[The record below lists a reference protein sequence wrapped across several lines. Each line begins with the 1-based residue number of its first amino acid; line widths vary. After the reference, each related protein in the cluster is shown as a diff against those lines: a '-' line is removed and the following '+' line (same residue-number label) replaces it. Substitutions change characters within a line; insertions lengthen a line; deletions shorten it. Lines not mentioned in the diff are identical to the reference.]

1 MKFKH
6 LLAILISCTLFSTT
20 PLKSQEMWVYDTA
33 TWIPV
38 YGRVS
43 LSSLDIPSCSYS
55 DTISSTA
62 IYFHG
67 ITILPDDEIYMV
79 GIPFRG
85 SSQSSGIFRRTY
97 NSGLGLHFYAA
108 IPATDSI
115 QALTCDYN
123 GLVYGA
129 GKYVFVFDP
138 ADSTVTSLGD
148 LPPGMAAGG
157 DMAYHEGVFY
167 LTTANNELVQLDMD
181 NPLNSTIVATF
192 PDSIDLIEGLATFPF
207 RCDSIVTYAVATGE
221 TGSTIYHLDFDTYEL
236 TLVCNGIPRGVLD
249 AATATE
255 CILPPCEIYA
265 DLDADDSSG
274 DTLNNFLRYT
284 CAAPVAIA
292 DGDTEVYS
300 PFPIDSVKLNLIGTL
315 DPGQE
320 YLATTAAAGI
330 SIQGNGS
337 PSLVLANEGGAT
349 ETAFAEAIK
358 NCLYHNDAAVPT
370 FGNREVVI
378 TLYSS
383 FYSSMPSLSTIL
395 LGDGFLQIEPDTA
408 ATSCFGT
415 DDGTVLLNATLG
427 QPPHAFLWPNGQTTP
442 QRSGLSAGSYI
453 ITITDG
459 LGCQNTDTLLITQ
472 PDSLAAS
479 VLPSTSFACGN
490 TASLIGQAQGGT
502 PPYAFSW
509 SPGLPGDTLAGIGA
523 GTYQLLATDANGCTA
538 SASFTLA
545 GADSI
550 FTAQEVPL
558 CQGETFEWQGLPYTS
573 DITLCQAYTSVEGCD
588 SIHCVTLTMLDT
600 FYAETQQSICWGEQL
615 AWQGLVLDADT
626 TVCRTY
632 PAANGCD
639 STLCLQLEVI
649 QRAGSLGAAICEGE
663 TYAFNGLLL
672 NAPGEYLDTIPTPS
686 GCDSLLRLHLE
697 VYPLPELSILASGS
711 LCTDSLVRLSA
722 EEQGEYQWSTGAA
735 APAIE
740 VSQAGDYSLTLTDA
754 RGCKAADT
762 VRLSENDLQASFS
775 LSPPRCAEESSGS
788 IRIDSIWGGNEPYFI
803 GLEGGGLQTGDA
815 ISELSV
821 GSYTLL
827 VEDAAGCRRSY
838 GFSLQDPEPLYL
850 LLPRDTTL
858 QLGDSILLQPLTN
871 AANPTVRW
879 RPPDFLSCDTCLMPV
894 ARPWQSTIYQA
905 LLTDSLGCT
914 ATAGISVSVSKQSGI
929 YVPNAFSPNE
939 DGSNDRLAP
948 YASASIVEIES
959 FRVYNRWGGL
969 LFERTG
975 FKPNDESL
983 GWDGTVSA
991 QPAPPGLY
999 VYQLIARRVDGEA
1012 LRLEGEVLL
1021 VK

>member
-1 MKFKH
+1 
-6 LLAILISCTLFSTT
+6 
-20 PLKSQEMWVYDTA
+20 MWVYDTA

-337 PSLVLANEGGAT
+337 PSLVLANEV
-349 ETAFAEAIK
+349 IRSRYQS
-358 NCLYHNDAAVPT
+358 LRHNLVKW
-370 FGNREVVI
+370 G
-378 TLYSS
+378 YSNS
-383 FYSSMPSLSTIL
+383 CSSM
-395 LGDGFLQIEPDTA
+395 
-408 ATSCFGT
+408 
-415 DDGTVLLNATLG
+415 
-427 QPPHAFLWPNGQTTP
+427 H
-442 QRSGLSAGSYI
+442 
-453 ITITDG
+453 
-459 LGCQNTDTLLITQ
+459 
-472 PDSLAAS
+472 DSRE
-479 VLPSTSFACGN
+479 
-490 TASLIGQAQGGT
+490 
-502 PPYAFSW
+502 FS
-509 SPGLPGDTLAGIGA
+509 
-523 GTYQLLATDANGCTA
+523 
-538 SASFTLA
+538 
-545 GADSI
+545 
-550 FTAQEVPL
+550 
-558 CQGETFEWQGLPYTS
+558 
-573 DITLCQAYTSVEGCD
+573 
-588 SIHCVTLTMLDT
+588 
-600 FYAETQQSICWGEQL
+600 
-615 AWQGLVLDADT
+615 
-626 TVCRTY
+626 
-632 PAANGCD
+632 
-639 STLCLQLEVI
+639 
-649 QRAGSLGAAICEGE
+649 
-663 TYAFNGLLL
+663 
-672 NAPGEYLDTIPTPS
+672 
-686 GCDSLLRLHLE
+686 
-697 VYPLPELSILASGS
+697 
-711 LCTDSLVRLSA
+711 
-722 EEQGEYQWSTGAA
+722 
-735 APAIE
+735 
-740 VSQAGDYSLTLTDA
+740 
-754 RGCKAADT
+754 
-762 VRLSENDLQASFS
+762 
-775 LSPPRCAEESSGS
+775 
-788 IRIDSIWGGNEPYFI
+788 
-803 GLEGGGLQTGDA
+803 GLEGFFDLILVDAPCSGEGLFRKDPGATGEWSEEGVQLCAGRQKRILADA
-815 ISELSV
+815 V
-821 GSYTLL
+821 KLL
-827 VEDAAGCRRSY
+827 APDGIMLFCTCTYNRQENEDNANWLKDTFG
-838 GFSLQDPEPLYL
+838 LHPEP
-850 LLPRDTTL
+850 
-858 QLGDSILLQPLTN
+858 I
-871 AANPTVRW
+871 
-879 RPPDFLSCDTCLMPV
+879 
-894 ARPWQSTIYQA
+894 
-905 LLTDSLGCT
+905 
-914 ATAGISVSVSKQSGI
+914 
-929 YVPNAFSPNE
+929 
-939 DGSNDRLAP
+939 
-948 YASASIVEIES
+948 
-959 FRVYNRWGGL
+959 
-969 LFERTG
+969 
-975 FKPNDESL
+975 
-983 GWDGTVSA
+983 
-991 QPAPPGLY
+991 
-999 VYQLIARRVDGEA
+999 
-1012 LRLEGEVLL
+1012 RLEADWGIVSSGMGYQFYPHRVRGEGFYLAA
-1021 VK
+1021 